1 MEVSLGVAG
10 LLRVLEV
17 SETETAK
24 CHSYAEKKSEGV
36 FKRCKVRLVHHETEI
51 HMK

>member
-17 SETETAK
+17 GETETAK
-24 CHSYAEKKSEGV
+24 CHSYAEKKVKGFLKDAKFV
-36 FKRCKVRLVHHETEI
+36 WFT
-51 HMK
+51 MKQKYI